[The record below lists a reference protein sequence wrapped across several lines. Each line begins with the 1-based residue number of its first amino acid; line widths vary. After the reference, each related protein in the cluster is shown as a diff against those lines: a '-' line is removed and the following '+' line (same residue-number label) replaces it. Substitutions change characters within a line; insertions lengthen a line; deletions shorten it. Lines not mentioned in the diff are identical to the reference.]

1 MITAHMPLA
10 FMMNMTPMELFK
22 FGGPIMWPIL
32 LTSLLAITVI
42 IERVIFIVR
51 ENSQR
56 DPAIVEQMMEK
67 VEAREVN
74 EAIKIGKQ
82 SKDFVARI
90 LVYALSHREHSLS
103 NAVVRAA
110 NQELTRYQQG
120 LTILD
125 TVITASL
132 LLGLLGTVTGM
143 MGTFSALG
151 EGGDIA
157 ANASRVMAGVGEALI
172 AVMVGLAITVVTLV
186 PFNYLTSRLD
196 QARHEVEDA
205 ANALRLVVDS
215 REGKETATKL

>member
-1 MITAHMPLA
+1 MITEIMPLA
-10 FMMNMTPMELFK
+10 FLMNMTPMELFK

-42 IERVIFIVR
+42 IERLIFIFR

-56 DPAIVEQMMEK
+56 DHAVVEQMMEK
-67 VEAREVN
+67 VEARDIEGAIEVGR
-74 EAIKIGKQ
+74 K

-103 NAVVRAA
+103 NAFVRAA

-125 TVITASL
+125 TVITAAL

-143 MGTFSALG
+143 MNTFAALG
-151 EGGDIA
+151 VGGDIA
-157 ANASRVMAGVGEALI
+157 AAAAKVMAGVGEALI
-172 AVMVGLAITVVTLV
+172 AVMVGLSVTIITLL
-186 PFNYLTSRLD
+186 PFNYLNSRLEE
-196 QARHEVEDA
+196 ARHEVEDA
-205 ANALRLVVDS
+205 SNALLLIVN
-215 REGKETATKL
+215 KQETPAGR

>member
-1 MITAHMPLA
+1 MPLA
-10 FMMNMTPMELFK
+10 FLMNMTPMELFK

-42 IERVIFIVR
+42 IERLIFIFR

-56 DPAIVEQMMEK
+56 DHAAVEQMMEK
-67 VEAREVN
+67 VESRDIEGAIEVGR
-74 EAIKIGKQ
+74 K

-103 NAVVRAA
+103 NAFVRAA

-125 TVITASL
+125 TIITAAL

-143 MGTFSALG
+143 METFGALG
-151 EGGDIA
+151 AGGDIA
-157 ANASRVMAGVGEALI
+157 ANAARVMAGVGEALI
-172 AVMVGLAITVVTLV
+172 AVMVGLSVTIITLL
-186 PFNYLTSRLD
+186 PFNYLNSRLEE
-196 QARHEVEDA
+196 ARHEVEDA
-205 ANALRLVVDS
+205 SNALLLIVN
-215 REGKETATKL
+215 KQETPAAR